1 MHFEFKD
8 CYTLDVEGK
17 WFHTLFRS
25 LCRVLLFLFEAIQ
38 HIVGYTLY
46 DRILKLLPISVLI
59 MLNVDANIA
68 VTTR

>member
-1 MHFEFKD
+1 
-8 CYTLDVEGK
+8 
-17 WFHTLFRS
+17 
-25 LCRVLLFLFEAIQ
+25 VLLFLFEAIQ